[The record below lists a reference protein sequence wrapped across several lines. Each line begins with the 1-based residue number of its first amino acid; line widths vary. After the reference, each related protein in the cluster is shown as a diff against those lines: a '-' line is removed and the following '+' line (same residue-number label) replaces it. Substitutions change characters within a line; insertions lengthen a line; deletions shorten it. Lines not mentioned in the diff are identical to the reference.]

1 MRITKEALSVRIVVR
16 RVEVGTAAP
25 FRWEVY
31 WEEGAEPIHVSP
43 GRYRSMEAAYCAGQ
57 ARLTEFIPKRS
68 IPPEVIWNRHLQSRP
83 FGVSNHDI
91 VDNADSYAML

>member
-1 MRITKEALSVRIVVR
+1 MRLTKEALSVRIVVR
-16 RVEVGTAAP
+16 RAEVGAAP

-43 GRYRSMEAAYCAGQ
+43 DRFRSMEAAYCAGQ

-68 IPPEVIWNRHLQSRP
+68 IPPEVMWNRHSESRS
-83 FGVSNHDI
+83 FGVSNHDM
-91 VDNADSYAML
+91 VAPADRYAML

>member
-16 RVEVGTAAP
+16 RAEVGAAP

-43 GRYRSMEAAYCAGQ
+43 DRFRSMEAAYCAGQ

-68 IPPEVIWNRHLQSRP
+68 VPPEVMWNRHSESRP
-83 FGVSNHDI
+83 FGASNHDM
-91 VDNADSYAML
+91 VARADSYAML